1 MRLIDFKSLVG
12 NASTKNIVTK
22 CILDGGLPKIIACVG
37 ESGTGKSSMAEIIA
51 LRLTCE
57 SPNREEPC
65 CTCNSCIEGIKL
77 IREGY
82 KARRIKKI
90 NMTSISN
97 SQDIKEM
104 IKEIFK
110 RETSESM
117 VFILEEVHSLSTQNQ
132 TAILEELDRMP
143 NNVTTIFCTT
153 RFNNLL
159 EELKNRIKLILR
171 FKTLS
176 TRECKLLISN
186 FCLLNKIKISEHLE
200 NVIIRNSKNVPRR
213 IINSLELI
221 QSNHSLT
228 EKELLDYFE
237 DLNTDD
243 LRMLLKSFTNISDGL
258 KLLNEILERV
268 SPFDFIKYLKSYLI
282 DLTYLSKDL
291 SFKETNLSSS
301 DKQFATFVGFSN
313 LMKLYNKLNK
323 LQINLTKSDVEYL
336 IIELLLYLRKELK
349 ESKPEEPIEIVSP
362 QESFNRGVEVNT
374 EMKKS
379 QKFNMLNEDILR
391 STINASIC
399 KGKD

>member
-1 MRLIDFKSLVG
+1 MEQKNGQYVWLGDIAGAKVGDSLYKT
-12 NASTKNIVTK
+12 SSVT
-22 CILDGGLPKIIACVG
+22 
-37 ESGTGKSSMAEIIA
+37 
-51 LRLTCE
+51 
-57 SPNREEPC
+57 
-65 CTCNSCIEGIKL
+65 
-77 IREGY
+77 
-82 KARRIKKI
+82 
-90 NMTSISN
+90 
-97 SQDIKEM
+97 
-104 IKEIFK
+104 
-110 RETSESM
+110 
-117 VFILEEVHSLSTQNQ
+117 
-132 TAILEELDRMP
+132 
-143 NNVTTIFCTT
+143 
-153 RFNNLL
+153 LL

-171 FKTLS
+171 SKTLS
-176 TRECKLLISN
+176 TRECNLLLSN
-186 FCLLNKIKISEHLE
+186 FCSINKIKISEHLE

-237 DLNTDD
+237 DL
-243 LRMLLKSFTNISDGL
+243 ISDGL

-336 IIELLLYLRKELK
+336 VIELLLYLRKELK

-362 QESFNRGVEVNT
+362 QESFNKGVEVNT

-391 STINASIC
+391 STINASIR

>member
-1 MRLIDFKSLVG
+1 
-12 NASTKNIVTK
+12 
-22 CILDGGLPKIIACVG
+22 
-37 ESGTGKSSMAEIIA
+37 
-51 LRLTCE
+51 
-57 SPNREEPC
+57 
-65 CTCNSCIEGIKL
+65 
-77 IREGY
+77 
-82 KARRIKKI
+82 
-90 NMTSISN
+90 MTSISN
-97 SQDIKEM
+97 SQDIKGM
-104 IKEIFK
+104 IKEVFK

-186 FCLLNKIKISEHLE
+186 FCSINKIKISEHLE

-362 QESFNRGVEVNT
+362 QESFNKGVEVNT

-391 STINASIC
+391 STINASIR